1 MIFRGSTPSF
11 YTEYEAPLVEEA
23 VLLRLGEPPGEPPEE
38 RRFRRERNP
47 IYEIADAKEREKQF
61 RDLHAK
67 WFVRLDLHRPI
78 LEVLHEYPSIST
90 AARFCRVSST
100 IGAQQETADLHDL
113 YDPSGQGHAPHTAVL
128 LRVRPARL
136 LDATSL
142 KPWLHHELLHI
153 ADIVDPDFNYQRVF
167 PTQEAGS
174 AHANLVRERYRV
186 LWDTWID
193 GRLFRRGKLEE
204 RARERR
210 RDEFLATFAMLGA
223 EAENWFSRLWE
234 SDCETHAGLMSLA
247 SEPRGP
253 LPAPSDRPTG
263 SRVCPLCRFPSF
275 DWLDERSDF
284 PFDLEGEIRSDF
296 PDWDPRQGLCR
307 QCADLYRARQ
317 AVPS

>member
-1 MIFRGSTPSF
+1 MIIRSSTQSF
-11 YTEYEAPLVEEA
+11 YTEYEAQLVEEA
-23 VLLRLGEPPGEPPEE
+23 VLLRLGEHPEE
-38 RRFRRERNP
+38 RNFRRERNP
-47 IYEIADAKEREKQF
+47 IYELADAEEREKRF

-78 LEVLHEYPSIST
+78 LEALHEYPAIIR
-90 AARFCRVSST
+90 AARYCRVSST
-100 IGAQQETADLHDL
+100 LGPEQETADLHDL
-113 YDPSGQGHAPHTAVL
+113 YDPSGQGQGPPTAVL

-136 LDATSL
+136 LDATRL
-142 KPWLHHELLHI
+142 RPWLNHELLHL
-153 ADIVDPDFNYQRVF
+153 ADIVDPDFGYQRVF
-167 PTQEAGS
+167 PLQEAGS
-174 AHANLVRERYRV
+174 AYANLVRERYRV

-193 GRLFRRGKLEE
+193 GRLFRSGRLGEK
-204 RARERR
+204 ARQRR

-223 EAENWFSRLWE
+223 EAENWFSRLFE
-234 SDCETHAGLMSLA
+234 SERETHTGLMSLA

-263 SRVCPLCRFPSF
+263 ARACPLCRFPSF
-275 DWLDERSDF
+275 DWVDEGSALLLDLVE
-284 PFDLEGEIRSDF
+284 EIRSDF